1 MIVHREG
8 TFAHIHPYCQKTRDC
23 FVDVLRPQHNGLGVA
38 FDSRQIHL
46 DSSEMCIRYRVRSL
60 YVTDEDVLGEII
72 VLRKRFET
80 LVLEVAPVELSTFPP
95 KSTSVNDSEST
106 LTRGLILFQIICFF
120 VETQESTTLV
130 SVGLEH
136 PSGS

>member
-1 MIVHREG
+1 
-8 TFAHIHPYCQKTRDC
+8 
-23 FVDVLRPQHNGLGVA
+23 
-38 FDSRQIHL
+38 
-46 DSSEMCIRYRVRSL
+46 MCIRYRVRSL